1 MKRVVLILTVFLT
14 LLIGVTARATVET
27 AESVYLMNAVTGESI
42 VEKNADVKKSM
53 ASTTKIMTLIAALE
67 NAELGEVITVCR
79 EATLEEGSSA
89 YLKAGAKITM
99 EDALYGLMLNS
110 GNDAAVAIAYH
121 ISGSVEEF
129 AALMNDTAK
138 KIGAYDTHF
147 VNPNGIEAE
156 GHYTTARDLAKITQ
170 YGLENETFRK
180 ITSTKSHTAE
190 MTTSDGNV
198 ERIEYINHNRLLREL
213 DGCIGVKT
221 GFTKKAGRCLVS
233 AVERGN
239 ACYIAVTLND
249 SDDWNTHKALHKKA
263 FDEQRERVIVKA
275 DECVKHLVSG
285 KSQCELVAAEGY
297 SLCVSGE
304 ENHDIE
310 VVTHIPDNIDFPVNR
325 GEKVG
330 YLEVCCKSRTIAKVD
345 VIADNDFM
353 PNTQTRVK
361 NCYKFTLVTL
371 LRNIL

>member
-1 MKRVVLILTVFLT
+1 MKRVVLVLTVFLA
-14 LLIGVTARATVET
+14 LLIGVTAKGSVES
-27 AESVYLMNAVTGESI
+27 AESVYLMNAVTDESI

-53 ASTTKIMTLIAALE
+53 ASTTKIMTLIVALE
-67 NAELGEVITVCR
+67 NSELDEVITVCR

-89 YLKAGAKITM
+89 YLRVGAKITM

-121 ISGSVEEF
+121 ISGSVEAF
-129 AALMNDTAK
+129 ASLMNDTAK
-138 KIGAYDTHF
+138 RLGAYDTQF
-147 VNPNGIEAE
+147 ENPNGIESE

-170 YGLENETFRK
+170 YGLKNEMFRK
-180 ITSTKSHTAE
+180 ITSTKSHIAE
-190 MTTSDGNV
+190 MTMGDGNV

-233 AVERGN
+233 AAERGN

-249 SDDWNTHKALHKKA
+249 SDDWNTHKALYKKA
-263 FDEQRERVIVKA
+263 FEEQQERVIIKA
-275 DECVKHLVSG
+275 DGCVKHLVSG
-285 KSQCELVAAEGY
+285 KSQCKLVAAEGY
-297 SLCVSGE
+297 SACVSGE
-304 ENHDIE
+304 GNHDIE
-310 VVTHIPDNIDFPVNR
+310 VVTHIPDNIDFPVNK

-330 YLEVCCKSRTIAKVD
+330 YLEISCKGRTIAKVD
-345 VIADNDFM
+345 VIADNDFT
-353 PNTQTRVK
+353 PNTQVRVK
-361 NCYKFTLVTL
+361 NCYVFTLVTL